1 MSGQKE
7 QASAEIKTENVLISE
22 EYQEKVNRFIERLA
36 VLSRRNRTLARLVF
50 LHACC
55 FGVFTEDMPD
65 AEAFQPKRGRK
76 QTTYF
81 PIKEV
86 MDILKISHRQAQ
98 AYHQAGL
105 LMETAHKL
113 FEEKVEWVQN
123 GMGRRWKA

>member
-1 MSGQKE
+1 MD
-7 QASAEIKTENVLISE
+7 QAGAEIKTENVLISE

-65 AEAFQPKRGRK
+65 AKAFQPKRGRK
-76 QTTYF
+76 QEITF

-105 LMETAHKL
+105 LMETVDML
-113 FEEKVEWVQN
+113 FDEKVEWVKN
-123 GMGRRWKA
+123 SIGKGV